1 MKKFFLAGILMIVD
15 QVFKFLA
22 MKDLLP
28 TSGGVFRYV
37 CNPFLSW
44 GIFLPEALFWILWLL
59 AFGALLVLLKR
70 TSYDIFLLIA
80 FSGAFSNF
88 IDRTLYGCVIDYIKI
103 GSFPIFN
110 LADTCIT
117 LGIFLFIIN
126 YFKNPSEK
134 L

>member
-1 MKKFFLAGILMIVD
+1 LF
-15 QVFKFLA
+15 
-22 MKDLLP
+22 
-28 TSGGVFRYV
+28 
-37 CNPFLSW
+37 
-44 GIFLPEALFWILWLL
+44 IF
-59 AFGALLVLLKR
+59 LKR
-70 TSYDIFLLIA
+70 TLYDTFLLIA

-88 IDRTLYGCVIDYIKI
+88 IDRILYGCVVDYIRI